1 MKIEIIDNPQDGTYT
16 ARIWDGPDGID
27 FYDGLVS
34 SLGEAF
40 EEIIKH
46 EIWNGIDYCGEKL

>member
-1 MKIEIIDNPQDGTYT
+1 MKVEILYHPGDNNYSWKLWT
-16 ARIWDGPDGID
+16 GPDGIN
-27 FYDGLVS
+27 FYNGVVI

-46 EIWNGIDYCGEKL
+46 EIWNGMDYCGEKL